1 MDSTHI
7 KARPHLCEHESS
19 WRMLTF
25 QTAPVFCFQS
35 LDCSR
40 SATVARNQK
49 HNSIHELLGGLIY
62 VIINSLGCVV
72 SAHIWLGILWEINVQ
87 AMSSTVATATGNLI
101 NSFMRGYLLLYRFT
115 TSQLWKYTTINLL
128 CFLSLSTIKSFIIPS
143 TLSVPPTTLCDG
155 LDVTGNSLS
164 TQNK

>member
-7 KARPHLCEHESS
+7 KAGPHLCEHESS

-87 AMSSTVATATGNLI
+87 AMSSTVATALGTSKLI
-101 NSFMRGYLLLYRFT
+101 RKPNQLIHARIFT
-115 TSQLWKYTTINLL
+115 IISIYDISIMKIHHDQLVVFSIVIHDKVFYYPFYTQCPAHNTMWW
-128 CFLSLSTIKSFIIPS
+128 
-143 TLSVPPTTLCDG
+143 VRRHR
-155 LDVTGNSLS
+155 
-164 TQNK
+164 